1 MHLLTIGV
9 CLCGRRGTLV
19 NGLCGFCADAATS
32 NGHLARPNLA
42 APMTVGRALDLLVAE
57 LAAEE
62 IAAPLA
68 QRFTLASVAADL
80 CRLAGEPVPAAVLA
94 ALDEPTHAPAPR
106 LIPTD
111 RRGSCREWREQFY
124 EPA

>member
-1 MHLLTIGV
+1 M
-9 CLCGRRGTLV
+9 V
-19 NGLCGFCADAATS
+19 NMLMAA
-32 NGHLARPNLA
+32 
-42 APMTVGRALDLLVAE
+42 LVAE
-57 LAAEE
+57 LKDGGIADPTAEDFH
-62 IAAPLA
+62 LG
-68 QRFTLASVAADL
+68 LLWGDL
-80 CRLAGEPVPAAVLA
+80 CRLAGEPVPAAVLD

>member
-1 MHLLTIGV
+1 MHTITIGH
-9 CLCGRRGTLV
+9 CRCGRGRATLID
-19 NGLCGFCADAATS
+19 GLCGFCDDAHAST
-32 NGHLARPNLA
+32 GHLAPTAHAR
-42 APMTVGRALDLLVAE
+42 PMTIGAAIAALVAE
-57 LAAEE
+57 LEAE
-62 IAAPLA
+62 IALPLA
-68 QRFTLASVAADL
+68 QTFTLAAIASDL